1 MTNIIVI
8 SNQKGGVGKTT
19 TAINLS
25 AALGELGKKTLLI
38 DLDSQGNAS
47 SACGFNQESSGR
59 NVYDLLMGEATAD
72 ECIVRA
78 KKDSFDLIP
87 SNRDLMVAEIQLL
100 EVENRELVLRQALEN
115 KKTEYDF
122 IVIDSPPSMNI
133 LTLNALALAKSLIIP
148 VQCEYY
154 ALEGMTGMLESI
166 YQIKETVNPQLELMG
181 VLRTMYDSR
190 NSLAVEV
197 SAQLKKYFHERLF
210 WTFVPRNVRLAEA
223 PSHGMSALKY
233 DPNCS
238 GSKAYASLA
247 KEVIKKTM
255 ET

>member
-59 NVYDLLMGEATAD
+59 NVYDLLIGDATAD
-72 ECIVRA
+72 ECIIRA

-87 SNRDLMVAEIQLL
+87 SNRDLMAAEIQLL

-115 KKTEYDF
+115 KKTEHDF

-190 NSLAVEV
+190 NS
-197 SAQLKKYFHERLF
+197 
-210 WTFVPRNVRLAEA
+210 
-223 PSHGMSALKY
+223 
-233 DPNCS
+233 
-238 GSKAYASLA
+238 
-247 KEVIKKTM
+247 
-255 ET
+255 